1 MLGLFI
7 ICFRIWTLCQNH
19 FHLFPQLFI
28 HILLCHSCSF
38 FFGTSL
44 YVSLIF
50 VCSLNVRF
58 SCPVLP
64 GAWWHTVTHALCVS
78 LLSGTTTML
87 LILHPAY
94 SFRQLCV
101 CTCVVLWLWGC
112 GITQLRVIIWWLTR
126 AGKTSGL
133 WSSGH
138 AAHPQPANQ
147 HHVPE
152 VSKVQRTYGRA
163 LWCTCTC
170 RTHQN
175 QVP

>member
-1 MLGLFI
+1 
-7 ICFRIWTLCQNH
+7 
-19 FHLFPQLFI
+19 
-28 HILLCHSCSF
+28 
-38 FFGTSL
+38 
-44 YVSLIF
+44 
-50 VCSLNVRF
+50 
-58 SCPVLP
+58 
-64 GAWWHTVTHALCVS
+64 
-78 LLSGTTTML
+78 ML

-94 SFRQLCV
+94 SFGQLCV

-112 GITQLRVIIWWLTR
+112 GIAQLRVIIWWLTR

-138 AAHPQPANQ
+138 AAHPQLANQ

-170 RTHQN
+170 RTPQN
-175 QVP
+175 LSTLDPQKVQPQTRIMGIELLLQF

>member
-1 MLGLFI
+1 M
-7 ICFRIWTLCQNH
+7 
-19 FHLFPQLFI
+19 
-28 HILLCHSCSF
+28 
-38 FFGTSL
+38 
-44 YVSLIF
+44 
-50 VCSLNVRF
+50 
-58 SCPVLP
+58 
-64 GAWWHTVTHALCVS
+64 THALCVS
-78 LLSGTTTML
+78 LLSGTTAML

-112 GITQLRVIIWWLTR
+112 GIAQLRDIIWWLTR

-170 RTHQN
+170 RTHRN
-175 QVP
+175 QVPWTPKTSAFKLESSGLSCSCNFEVQLMDET